1 MRRKAIAV
9 LLVLVLV
16 STALSAAPFFQIG
29 PLASYNKTVV
39 EIDDDKESWGINNFS
54 FGADVRLTPFKYF
67 SIDIPATLGFGSQ
80 GSFSIAAIPTLNI
93 NIPLGNIVD
102 IAVGAGTQFDFQY
115 AGGESKDWT
124 MNGLPLENAAD
135 AFQHSKLVYRLGV
148 TFNLAFLSIGA
159 NAVLPGSAGF
169 GDGDIGGIFTP
180 MWESTR
186 FSLVALFNIG

>member
-67 SIDIPATLGFGSQ
+67 SIDIPATLGFGT
-80 GSFSIAAIPTLNI
+80 GGAVSIAAIPTLNV
-93 NIPLGNIVD
+93 NIPIGGLVD
-102 IAVGAGTQFDFQY
+102 IAIGAGTQFDFQY
-115 AGGESKDWT
+115 TGKGGEWT
-124 MNGLPLENAAD
+124 MNGLQMEDAGD
-135 AFQHSKLVYRLGV
+135 AFQHSKLAYRLGL
-148 TFNLAFLSIGA
+148 TFNLSFLSIGA
-159 NAVLPGSAGF
+159 NAILPGSSGF
-169 GDGDIGGIFTP
+169 GDGDFWGIFNP

-186 FSLVALFNIG
+186 VSVVALFNFF